1 MAANS
6 GTPSLL
12 EAPAAPAPEAA
23 AAPAAA
29 APAAPAP
36 APAPEAAAA
45 AAPAAPAPAAAAPAA
60 PAAPAAVPAESGT
73 TLTPEQVTEME
84 KLTAQIET
92 FISSVKGKAAQT
104 GGGKAHYSFS
114 STEYHRQNG
123 NFVKRNVRMHNGVG
137 SETVTLR
144 MKGKTKTFRR
154 KFSTPNAVKCRAT
167 KRNRNRSRKV

>member
-6 GTPSLL
+6 VTPPPAP
-12 EAPAAPAPEAA
+12 EAPAAPAAAAPEAA

-29 APAAPAP
+29 APAAAAPEAP

-45 AAPAAPAPAAAAPAA
+45 AAPAAPAPAA
-60 PAAPAAVPAESGT
+60 VPAESGT
-73 TLTPEQVTEME
+73 TLTPDQVAEME